1 MSRGNANTKP
11 MRFTAKI
18 LNPKT
23 GNYEPIY
30 TPPEATSGNSGV
42 VWLSDATDSQDAA
55 ASSAVAATPKAV
67 ADVKAIANNKLD
79 LTSPD
84 AQTVAG
90 PVTFTNGITT
100 NGALTGDVVGNV
112 SGNATTATTLQ
123 NGRRITIT
131 HAGETASE
139 VFNGSKDIT
148 INLGGSID
156 ATKLTGQIPLA
167 SIPQAAQERV
177 VTVSSQT
184 AQYALTKDNVQNG
197 DTVYRSDEN
206 KMYMVVDENRLSS
219 ASGYQE
225 YSAGTASKLGSTTV
239 GGTSKIFYL
248 NDGAPAL
255 ATGTIGSANKAVYI
269 NGGTITE
276 VAHTVEKDVPANA
289 LFTDHQ
295 YTAMTGATASAS
307 GVSGLVPQPAAGANN
322 LFLRGDGTWQEA
334 GKVKGV
340 KGASETAYR
349 TGEVSLSPANI
360 GALAL
365 TGGTLTGTVT
375 TRDVT
380 PTANNTYSLGT
391 KSAAWKNVE
400 AGNANLVTTTF
411 YNGAFMFDG
420 AVQLPGSGNRNTV
433 YTFGATDE
441 NEANLPVLHTIIDK
455 EQITGTMI
463 AKNTIKNA
471 NLADEV
477 GTVYVGRDEPTENH
491 VKLWVKVM

>member
-11 MRFTAKI
+11 MRFTAKV

-42 VWLSDATDSQDAA
+42 VWLSDAIDSKDAA

-67 ADVKAIANNKLD
+67 SDVKAVADNKLD
-79 LTSPD
+79 RTTPE

-90 PVTFTNGITT
+90 PVTFTSGITT

-131 HAGETASE
+131 HAGESASE

-156 ATKLTGQIPLA
+156 ATKLKGMIPLA
-167 SIPQAAQERV
+167 SIPASAQERV

-206 KMYMVVDENRLSS
+206 KMYMVVDDSRLTS

-225 YSAGTASKLGSTTV
+225 YSAGTASKLGSATV

-255 ATGTIGSANKAVYI
+255 ATGTIGAANKAVYI
-269 NGGTITE
+269 NGGTITA
-276 VAHTVEKDVPANA
+276 VAHTVDKDVPSDA

-295 YTAMTGATASAS
+295 YSTMKGATTSAA
-307 GVSGLVPQPAAGANN
+307 GTSGLVPAPASGANN

-340 KGASETAYR
+340 KGDSETAYR

-360 GALAL
+360 GALAT

-375 TRDVT
+375 TRAIAPSADT
-380 PTANNTYSLGT
+380 QYDLGT
-391 KSAAWKNVE
+391 SSARWRNVE
-400 AGNANLVTTTF
+400 ADNINLDTATFENGAFILSGRVVMPSGGNANIVYIL
-411 YNGAFMFDG
+411 
-420 AVQLPGSGNRNTV
+420 GSKDDESKIPSVSTV
-433 YTFGATDE
+433 
-441 NEANLPVLHTIIDK
+441 IDK

-463 AKNTIKNA
+463 AKNTIKNN

-477 GTVYVGRDEPTENH
+477 GTVYVGSDEPTENH
-491 VKLWVKVM
+491 VKLWVKVS